1 MSDDLEVPLTNREK
15 KKKPSSYMF
24 ICGSCDCGVATA
36 GSICNV
42 CGRRDLSKQARK
54 RDIKVYDTN

>member
-15 KKKPSSYMF
+15 KKKPDSYMF
-24 ICGSCDCGVATA
+24 ICGVCDCGCANA
-36 GSICNV
+36 GGKCNV
-42 CGRRDLSKQARK
+42 CGRRDMSKQARK